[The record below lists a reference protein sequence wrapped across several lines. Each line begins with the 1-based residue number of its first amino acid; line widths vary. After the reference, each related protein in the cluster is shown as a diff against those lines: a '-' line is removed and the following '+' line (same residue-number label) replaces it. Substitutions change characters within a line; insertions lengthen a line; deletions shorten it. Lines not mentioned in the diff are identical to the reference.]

1 MWSLFFNVLPYSIL
15 QEERCTQLTTMAD
28 KLVKENY
35 HSKEKIK
42 KRADEI
48 MDTWRKL
55 LALLESHRV
64 NLGNYNNLMSM
75 LREMDTISGTIKEL
89 EENFQSSDVGLHLLA
104 VEDLLQKHS
113 LLESQIAAMGETIKR
128 LKRQGQQYITAGLR
142 DHGLL
147 ESKLQ
152 KVEAEYAKLLQ
163 QSKARRS
170 KLEDSRS
177 FFQFVQDHEEEEA
190 WLIEKERICK
200 TGISAKDLRA
210 LRNLQQ
216 KHRSILDE
224 MKARQSKSNKIVDAG
239 QELISA
245 NHPESQDI
253 KARIESLQQHWNKL
267 KEAAEAKERKL
278 LEAAEAH
285 HVRRYYDAGCLQML

>member
-1 MWSLFFNVLPYSIL
+1 M
-15 QEERCTQLTTMAD
+15 
-28 KLVKENY
+28 
-35 HSKEKIK
+35 
-42 KRADEI
+42 
-48 MDTWRKL
+48 
-55 LALLESHRV
+55 ALLESHRV

-75 LREMDTISGTIKEL
+75 LREVDTISGTIKEW
-89 EENFQSSDVGLHLLA
+89 EENFQSSDVGFHLLA

-142 DHGLL
+142 DHGML
-147 ESKLQ
+147 EGKLQ

-210 LRNLQQ
+210 VRNLQQ

-224 MKARQSKSNKIVDAG
+224 MKARQSKSNKIIDAG

-253 KARIESLQQHWNKL
+253 KSRIESLQQHWNKL
-267 KEAAEAKERKL
+267 KEAAEAKEKKL

-285 HVRRYYDAGCLQML
+285 HVWRLLHADFSHMQQIVCYRY